1 MSRRETAGGIAR
13 EADQA
18 GEPGTFG
25 TVRGAVSIRKVS
37 RSYEEDT
44 GRRVEALKEVELEIE
59 SGSFVSFIGPSGCG
73 KTTLMRLIAGLDE
86 CASGEI
92 TLDGERIH
100 GPHYERGYV
109 FQQANL
115 FPWMTI
121 RQNIS
126 AGLKARKVYQENR
139 RKPDEFIRMVGL
151 EGFGNAYP
159 HQVSGG
165 MAQRA
170 SLARALINQPKVLM
184 LDEPLGAL
192 DAFTRMNLQDEL
204 LRLWRL
210 HGTTMIL
217 VTHDVD
223 EAVYLSDRIVI
234 MSARPGQIK
243 EIIEV
248 EMEHPRDRGSSE
260 FVFLRSR
267 ILETLHFAGSSASL
281 EYYL

>member
-1 MSRRETAGGIAR
+1 MSEHAIRNIA
-13 EADQA
+13 
-18 GEPGTFG
+18 
-25 TVRGAVSIRKVS
+25 GAVAIREVS
-37 RSYEEDT
+37 RTYRDAS
-44 GRRVEALKEVELEIE
+44 GGAVEALKDVNLEIE
-59 SGSFVSFIGPSGCG
+59 AGTFVSFIGPSGCG

-86 CASGEI
+86 CAEGAL
-92 TLDGERIH
+92 TLDGEPIKGTH
-100 GPHYERGYV
+100 FERGYV

-121 RQNIS
+121 RDNIA
-126 AGLKARKVYQENR
+126 AGLKARKVYKQNAA
-139 RKPDEFIRMVGL
+139 KPDQYLEMVGL
-151 EGFGNAYP
+151 TGFGKAYP
-159 HQVSGG
+159 HEVSGG

-204 LRLWRL
+204 LRLWKLR
-210 HGTTMIL
+210 GTTMLL

-234 MSARPGQIK
+234 MTPGPGRIK
-243 EIIEV
+243 EVIDIG
-248 EMEHPRDRGSSE
+248 MERPRDRNSGE
-260 FVFLRSR
+260 FIRYRSR
-267 ILETLHFAGSSASL
+267 ILESLHYGGAAKSL